1 MDWYKAIM
9 DILGAMNIG
18 RPITC
23 LNALNAMVMAIDMR
37 KLWMAFRHAMATMF
51 ESMQ

>member
-1 MDWYKAIM
+1 M

-37 KLWMAFRHAMATMF
+37 MAFRHAMATMF
-51 ESMQ
+51 ESINAIKEM

>member
-1 MDWYKAIM
+1 M

-37 KLWMAFRHAMATMF
+37 MAFRHAMPTMF